1 MKQHTAQA
9 ALTQTGHYGGIAPQ
23 LGDILVAD
31 ARGVCCGREDG
42 RGEDMSTETVDIKG
56 GRQVDAVEMIEQTH
70 PQLCALNPNHN
81 LAGSSQCLC

>member
-1 MKQHTAQA
+1 MVVLHRNSAIYRWRMPEEFAAAEKTA
-9 ALTQTGHYGGIAPQ
+9 G
-23 LGDILVAD
+23 
-31 ARGVCCGREDG
+31 
-42 RGEDMSTETVDIKG
+42 GEDMSTETVDIKG